1 MLLRELQDLQMWLLN
16 RESKLSLIFTLCGN
30 RKILA
35 SVVGITYHSVD
46 MSERK
51 PFNENVAN
59 LEDFIDFVKEKEYEC
74 KKTKKIKRQLERRGY
89 KLYTKNLI
97 GNEDYAYMKTT
108 RYADGELKYIISHGF
123 YDWEDDEGA
132 LENYGY
138 TPTIVLGAAG
148 SERIDVVLTE
158 PEFSVEECE
167 EIAEKLAEFFKPY
180 FDKYIRND
188 R

>member
-1 MLLRELQDLQMWLLN
+1 MN
-16 RESKLSLIFTLCGN
+16 AK
-30 RKILA
+30 K
-35 SVVGITYHSVD
+35 
-46 MSERK
+46 
-51 PFNENVAN
+51 AN
-59 LEDFIDFVKEKEYEC
+59 Q
-74 KKTKKIKRQLERRGY
+74 IKRQLERRGY

-97 GNEDYAYMKTT
+97 DNEDYAYMKTT
-108 RYADGELKYIISHGF
+108 RGADGELKYIISHGF

-148 SERIDVVLTE
+148 SERIDVAITE

-180 FDKYIRND
+180 FEKYKIRKI
-188 R
+188 